1 MSDSV
6 FFDSN
11 SLIYR
16 FSPLENRKQDL
27 ATAFLREAV
36 LRQNGVISYQVVQ
49 EVLNVGLKGGKT
61 LLTMPEAALLVES
74 FSIDFQIVP
83 WSLALVKQ
91 ALNIRDRF
99 RFHWYDCLI
108 VAAALEAKCDVLYT
122 EDLQHGQRIEGLTV
136 VNPFL

>member
-16 FSPLENRKQDL
+16 FSPLETRKQGL
-27 ATAFLREAV
+27 ATTLLREAV
-36 LRQNGVISYQVVQ
+36 LRRNGVISYQVVQ
-49 EVLNVGLKGGKT
+49 EVLNVGFKSTKT

-74 FSIDFQIVP
+74 FSIDFQIVS
-83 WSLALVKQ
+83 WSLLLVEQ
-91 ALNIRDRF
+91 ALTIKERF
-99 RFHWYDCLI
+99 RFQWYDSLI
-108 VAAALEAKCDVLYT
+108 VAAALQAQCDVLYT

-136 VNPFL
+136 VNPFI

>member
-1 MSDSV
+1 MNDNV

-16 FSPLENRKQDL
+16 FSPLEPRKQHL
-27 ATAFLREAV
+27 ATTLLREAV
-36 LRQNGVISYQVVQ
+36 RRRNGVISYQVVQ
-49 EVLNVGLKGGKT
+49 EVLNVGLKGAKALIT
-61 LLTMPEAALLVES
+61 VLEAALLIES

-83 WSLALVKQ
+83 WSMLLVEQ
-91 ALNIRDRF
+91 ALNIKERF
-99 RFHWYDCLI
+99 RFQWYDCLI
-108 VAAALEAKCDVLYT
+108 VAAALESKCDVLYT

>member
-16 FSPLENRKQDL
+16 FSPLEALKQNR
-27 ATAFLREAV
+27 ATTILREAV

-49 EVLNVGLKGGKT
+49 EVLNVGLKSAKPLIT
-61 LLTMPEAALLVES
+61 LPEANLLFES
-74 FSIDFQIVP
+74 FSLDFQIVP
-83 WSLALVKQ
+83 WSLLLVSQ
-91 ALNIRDRF
+91 ALKIKERYRF
-99 RFHWYDCLI
+99 QWYDCLI
-108 VAAALEAKCDVLYT
+108 VAAALEARCDVLYT
-122 EDLQHGQRIEGLTV
+122 EDLQHQQRIEGLTV